1 MKLGNC
7 RLCQQYG
14 ELRFSHIF
22 SEFLYQPTYDEKHK
36 FISVSMHPG
45 QKRKPFQKG
54 FREYLLCQGCEQTLA
69 TYEDYSAT
77 LLRNADAYR
86 SNNNKEIVI
95 PNFDYQRLK
104 LFGLSLLWR
113 SHTSKLYF
121 FQQVKLGP
129 HAEKLRSMILSAK
142 PGTYLQY
149 PFSLHKIDGPE
160 IVNQIIAAP
169 TTARFKNHRAY
180 VFLMFG
186 FEWTFIVSSHYDDI
200 TDDYPFVGVLPELVI
215 LIERKTTGEFLHE
228 VRTQI
233 PKMTR

>member
-7 RLCQQYG
+7 RLCQQPR
-14 ELRFSHIF
+14 ELQFSHIF
-22 SEFLYQPTYDEKHK
+22 SEFLYEPAYDDNHQ
-36 FISVSMHPG
+36 FISVSMHPR
-45 QKRKPFQKG
+45 QKRKPLQKG
-54 FREYLLCQGCEQTLA
+54 FREYLLCQQCEQTLA
-69 TYEDYSAT
+69 NYENYSAT

-86 SNNNKEIVI
+86 SKNNKEIVI
-95 PNFDYQRLK
+95 PNFDYRKFK

-113 SHTSKLYF
+113 SHISKLYF

-129 HAEKLRSMILSAK
+129 HAEKLRSMILSEM
-142 PGTYLQY
+142 PGRYFQY

-160 IVNQIIAAP
+160 IVNRIMAAP
-169 TTARFKNHRAY
+169 TTARFMNHRVY
-180 VFLMFG
+180 VFFMFG
-186 FEWTFIVSSHYDDI
+186 FEWTFVVSSHYDNI
-200 TDDYPFVGVLPELVI
+200 TDNYPFVGVLPELVI